1 MIRKSKGF
9 GIIELMVSI
18 LIASIVIAG
27 MYKLLTSSALNFG
40 ISSASSRSG
49 KSYRQVDNMLNNLL
63 FQTGFINYRRVAK
76 NEELVEVDSK
86 FEPPFNDKWQESE
99 YVTGFS
105 ETNGNDAVRIRFWGS
120 SINDD
125 TAVETGGAEAN
136 GFIFDCRGVPVPN
149 TIMMEML
156 IRVVPGQGLTCS
168 QHVLS
173 NAGTTGFD
181 DVDAQVIDRS
191 IVSIRFL
198 YGSTYFTTNASS
210 DANTMHFADDIGG
223 TNMPEWT
230 DVNVVKYSMIT
241 SQETGQRAVGAQ
253 PTLTLFTAAESPNGS
268 AIEYTVANN
277 EQFNMHRVLSGSIS
291 FVNANN
297 FD

>member
-1 MIRKSKGF
+1 MIRNSKGF

-40 ISSASSRSG
+40 IS
-49 KSYRQVDNMLNNLL
+49 QVDNMLNNLL
-63 FQTGFINYRRVAK
+63 FQTGFINYRRVAR

-86 FEPPFNDKWQESE
+86 FEAPFNDKWQESE

-198 YGSTYFTTNASS
+198 YGSTYFT
-210 DANTMHFADDIGG
+210 
-223 TNMPEWT
+223 
-230 DVNVVKYSMIT
+230 
-241 SQETGQRAVGAQ
+241 GAQ
-253 PTLTLFTAAESPNGS
+253 PTLTLFTADESPNGS